1 MRRPLVMGNWKM
13 HGSRASVRQL
23 LTEIV
28 TGVGAS
34 PAEVVVCPAY
44 VHLQQAFAL
53 CADSAVGVG
62 AQDCSHMAAGA
73 FTGEI
78 SAEMLQDI
86 GCRWVILGH
95 SERRQY
101 HGESD
106 DLVAAKLA
114 AALQA
119 GLLPVVCVGETQEE
133 REAGEAEYVVT
144 RQLRGALAGQAALK
158 EVVIAYEPV
167 WAIGT
172 GLTATPGEAQ
182 GMHVFIREQLA
193 EIAGADPAAMRVLY
207 GGSVKAANAAELFG
221 QPDIDGALVG
231 GASLDADEFRDI
243 VAAAG
248 ARQ

>member
-13 HGSRASVRQL
+13 HGTRASVRQL
-23 LTEIV
+23 LTDIAIAGESL
-28 TGVGAS
+28 A
-34 PAEVVVCPAY
+34 AEVVVCPAF
-44 VHLQQAFAL
+44 VHLQQALNL
-53 CADSAVGVG
+53 CQGTAVSVG

-78 SAEMLQDI
+78 SAEMLLDL

-114 AALQA
+114 AAMQARLQ
-119 GLLPVVCVGETQEE
+119 PVVCVGETQEE
-133 REAGEAEYVVT
+133 REAGEAEYVVS
-144 RQLRGALAGQAALK
+144 RQLRGALEAQAGLK
-158 EVVIAYEPV
+158 RVVIAYEPV

-172 GLTATPGEAQ
+172 GLTATPEEAQ
-182 GMHVFIREQLA
+182 DMHAFIRAQLA
-193 EIAGADPAAMRVLY
+193 DIAGADQDAMRVLY

-231 GASLDADEFRDI
+231 GASLDANEFRQI
-243 VAAAG
+243 VAASG